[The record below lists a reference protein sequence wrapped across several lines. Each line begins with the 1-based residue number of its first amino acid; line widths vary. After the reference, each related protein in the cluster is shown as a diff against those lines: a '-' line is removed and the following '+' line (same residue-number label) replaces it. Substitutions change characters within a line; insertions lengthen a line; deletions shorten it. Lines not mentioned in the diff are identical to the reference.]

1 MKNFISTKD
10 YWVPFAE
17 TYEGTFFKA
26 VTIID
31 TDVVSGKFP
40 DEMLRVSTFL

>member
-10 YWVPFAE
+10 YWVPVAE

-31 TDVVSGKFP
+31 REFDSGKFP
-40 DEMLRVSTFL
+40 DELLRVSTFL